1 MIKDKHIIERGLM
14 VTKADMSDDS
24 GYAKTAYFIKTKYPC
39 QNVASLR
46 MTKKYIGDSEFVE
59 PMTVA
64 IAENLCTA
72 YNETYTKG
80 IDPTDIPELIKA
92 LTELENVL
100 NHGDV
105 TDIRAKRKQAREILE
120 KLK

>member
-1 MIKDKHIIERGLM
+1 MDKNNIIKRGLQ
-14 VTKADMSDDS
+14 VHKADLSDDS
-24 GYAKTAYFIKTKYPC
+24 GYAKTAYFIHTKYPC

-46 MTKKYIGDSEFVE
+46 MTKHHIGDSEFVE
-59 PMTVA
+59 SMTLSN
-64 IAENLCTA
+64 AENMCTA
-72 YNETYTKG
+72 YNETYAKG